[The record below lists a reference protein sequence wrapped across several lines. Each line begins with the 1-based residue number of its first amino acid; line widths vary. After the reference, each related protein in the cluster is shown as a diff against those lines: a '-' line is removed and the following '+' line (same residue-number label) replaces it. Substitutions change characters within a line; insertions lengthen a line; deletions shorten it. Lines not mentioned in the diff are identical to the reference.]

1 VSAQV
6 VKPSPRRSTK
16 VTVAL
21 VVAALVLGLALS
33 ILAIRGGDLATAPGF
48 LGTRASVLSD
58 LSLLAALLILA
69 GLLVGYA
76 AARSK
81 NIPAHQYIQTGMVL
95 LFLVLIVFIMEV
107 SFWSN
112 VSPGLPARIGEAA
125 YGLPAVHAALGGL
138 AELSGLYLI
147 LHMNGW
153 IPKALQVRRWKT
165 LMRATLVLY
174 ILVAALGTA
183 TYVIWYVSP

>member
-1 VSAQV
+1 MSTQV
-6 VKPSPRRSTK
+6 VKPSPSRSTK
-16 VTVAL
+16 ITVAL
-21 VVAALVLGLALS
+21 IVAALVAGLALS
-33 ILAIRGGDLATAPGF
+33 ILAIRGGDLAAAPGF

-58 LSLLAALLILA
+58 LSLLAALVVLA

-81 NIPAHQYIQTGMVL
+81 NIPTHQYVQTAMVL
-95 LFLVLIVFIMEV
+95 LFLVLILFIMEV

-112 VSPGLPARIGEAA
+112 VSPGLPARLGEAA
-125 YGLPAVHAALGGL
+125 YGLPAAHAALGGL

-147 LHMNGW
+147 LLMNGW
-153 IPKALQVRRWKT
+153 IPKPLRVRRWKT

-174 ILVAALGTA
+174 VLVAALGTA
-183 TYVIWYVSP
+183 TYLIWYVAP